1 MTSTE
6 PRTVDRTD
14 PYPWPYAGLPGP
26 DRIALVVAGAD
37 EHWIAR
43 CPASAVVDAAERLV
57 LVATTLRAVGG
68 AVVHVTHGIPARA
81 PVVGSPYLQAASLH
95 EPDDLV
101 VAAGGIDGFFGST
114 LDRDL
119 RALGCDHLI
128 IGGFGLEAPV
138 HSTLRSANDQGYECL
153 LLTDASAAL
162 DERQVATSLSMV
174 TMSGGIFGA
183 LGASDDLVTAL
194 SDHPL
199 IPAVRSA
206 PLEGAS

>member
-1 MTSTE
+1 MPLTD
-6 PRTVDRTD
+6 PRTVAATD
-14 PYPWPYAGLPGP
+14 PYPWPYSGLPAP
-26 DRIALVVAGAD
+26 SRIALVEAGAD
-37 EHWIAR
+37 PHWVAR
-43 CPASAVVDAAERLV
+43 CPAASVVATAERLL
-57 LVATTLRAVGG
+57 LVATTMRAAGG
-68 AVVHVTHGIPARA
+68 AVVHLAHDIPARA
-81 PVVGSPYLQAASLH
+81 PATGSPYLEPSSLW

-101 VAAGGIDGFFGST
+101 VAAGGIDGFFGSI

-119 RALGCDHLI
+119 RARGCDHLVV
-128 IGGFGLEAPV
+128 GGFGLEGPV

-183 LGASDDLVTAL
+183 LGTSTDLIDAL
-194 SDHPL
+194 ADHPL
-199 IPAVRSA
+199 NPAARSA